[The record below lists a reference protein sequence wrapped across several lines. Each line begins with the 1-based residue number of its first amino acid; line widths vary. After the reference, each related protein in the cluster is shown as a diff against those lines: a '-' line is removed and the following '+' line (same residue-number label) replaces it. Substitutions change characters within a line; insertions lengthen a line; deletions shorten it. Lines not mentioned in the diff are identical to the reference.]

1 MKGTLGILGG
11 MGALAS
17 AEFLKS
23 IYEYN
28 SNFIEQQTPIAVLVS
43 DPTFPDRTQALLS
56 GNDELLIESL
66 IKRLGQLYFLGADR
80 IVICCVTLHYALA
93 SLPEYLRSGIIS
105 LIDVAL
111 AEAIEARRNQLVLC
125 SDGVRAARIFESH
138 DLWPLAKD
146 YITFCDSGDQQ
157 LVHSSLY
164 KYKVTDV
171 EQPLLSHLDYL
182 LAKYKVDSFIAA
194 CTELHMLTK
203 FLTARRSGRY
213 QFIDPLL
220 TIAKDLPNVLGA
232 EPEPA
237 RDYEVVA

>member
-80 IVICCVTLHYALA
+80 IVICCVTLH
-93 SLPEYLRSGIIS
+93 
-105 LIDVAL
+105 
-111 AEAIEARRNQLVLC
+111 
-125 SDGVRAARIFESH
+125 
-138 DLWPLAKD
+138 
-146 YITFCDSGDQQ
+146 
-157 LVHSSLY
+157 
-164 KYKVTDV
+164 
-171 EQPLLSHLDYL
+171 
-182 LAKYKVDSFIAA
+182 
-194 CTELHMLTK
+194 
-203 FLTARRSGRY
+203 
-213 QFIDPLL
+213 
-220 TIAKDLPNVLGA
+220 
-232 EPEPA
+232 
-237 RDYEVVA
+237 